1 MRHWKITIV
10 AVGLM
15 LALSVQASAVVVP
28 KDLPTIEALIALHKA
43 VKKDEDQAMQ
53 RVAMSFGEQ
62 SLVNQG
68 ANKFNEVR
76 TTLDTRLGN
85 AHSYL
90 VLAGAISSTANS
102 LYQLVRDYK
111 DFTGN
116 TFHRFQEA
124 LRGMVLRGCQ
134 CRHFPGGEAL
144 LQALRFGG
152 CLRHQPDEGIHGREA
167 ELGADT

>member
-1 MRHWKITIV
+1 MRHWKITIGT
-10 AVGLM
+10 VGLM

-62 SLVNQG
+62 SLVTKG

-116 TFHRFQEA
+116 TFRSVSKKPFVA
-124 LRGMVLRGCQ
+124 GTTRTPMSP
-134 CRHFPGGEAL
+134 FPG
-144 LQALRFGG
+144 R
-152 CLRHQPDEGIHGREA
+152 
-167 ELGADT
+167 